1 MKLLVTGGAGF
12 IGSNFVHHAVA
23 SNDFES
29 ITVIDALTYAGSLN
43 NLEGVLS
50 EVQFIEGNILDA
62 SLVDGLV
69 AESDAV
75 VHFAAET
82 HNDNSLLDPGL
93 FFQTNTLGTLNI
105 ASSCAKHQVRMHH
118 VSTDEV
124 FGDLELKSKQ
134 KFDLNSPY
142 RPSSPYSASKA
153 ASDHLVRAWTRSFQL
168 EATISNCSNNYGPR
182 QHWEKLIPQ
191 TIARFHNGQKARI
204 YGSGENIRD
213 WISAEDHSEA
223 VLRILKVGKS
233 GSTYLISAHDEK
245 SNLEVISLIASIMG
259 KTSADFEFVTDRPG
273 HDERYALDASSTY
286 SELDWRPLMTLETS
300 MWKMVEW
307 YQQRLESV

>member
-12 IGSNFVHHAVA
+12 IGSNFVHHSLS
-23 SNDFES
+23 SNDFER
-29 ITVIDALTYAGSLN
+29 ITVLDALTYAGSLD

-50 EVQFIEGNILDA
+50 DIEFVQGNILDA
-62 SLVDGLV
+62 PLVDSLVSK
-69 AESDAV
+69 SDVV

-93 FFQTNTLGTLNI
+93 FFQTNTIGTLNL
-105 ASSCAKHQVRMHH
+105 ASSCANREVRLHH

-124 FGDLELKSKQ
+124 FGDLKLESKV
-134 KFDLNSPY
+134 KFNLNSQY

-153 ASDHLVRAWTRSFQL
+153 ASDHLIRAWIRSFKL

-191 TIARFHNGQKARI
+191 TIARFHKGQKARI
-204 YGSGENIRD
+204 YGSGGNIRD

-223 VLRILKVGKS
+223 VLRILKSGQP

-245 SNLEVISLIASIMG
+245 SNLEVVSLIADLMG
-259 KTSADFEFVTDRPG
+259 KTTEDFEYVADRPG
-273 HDERYALDASSTY
+273 HDARYALDARTTY
-286 SELDWRPLMTLETS
+286 SELDWTPAHKLETRLPS
-300 MWKMVEW
+300 VVEW
-307 YQQRLESV
+307 YCQRL